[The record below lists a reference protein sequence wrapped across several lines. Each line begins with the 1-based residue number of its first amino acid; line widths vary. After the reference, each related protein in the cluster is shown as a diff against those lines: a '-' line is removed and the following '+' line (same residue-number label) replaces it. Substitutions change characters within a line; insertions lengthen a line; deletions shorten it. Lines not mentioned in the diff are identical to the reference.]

1 MTTTELHALR
11 SAQLKA
17 LAEIPRNIFS
27 RDDAARARHYCG
39 MCINP
44 RLRHDDPTQY
54 DTRNLSDKALE
65 EIQTLAGRYLEQVK

>member
-17 LAEIPRNIFS
+17 LGSIRFHQLAFGDWDRIFCLCNQ
-27 RDDAARARHYCG
+27 CG
-39 MCINP
+39 VS
-44 RLRHDDPTQY
+44 L
-54 DTRNLSDKALE
+54 DTRRLSDKALE